1 MSNTQQARID
11 EVSKY
16 YDNAKSMENFENVL
30 FYLTA
35 GVSIILP
42 YAKDKNL
49 LQAVF
54 ILLVIAYYL
63 VSLVLKVFLTPKA
76 ERVRRQQLLSDAFKI
91 PLIQEKTSLYY
102 NNQCPPSVMR
112 LGVNVME
119 NAFFSKEI
127 ASKMLV
133 KSRAITSF
141 YVAGW
146 ILIFTLRHNHIE
158 WLSLLTQIVFSQQV
172 ITKWF
177 NLEWLKWNQSQI
189 YERFYSHFLHKV
201 GVDSKNAIATILD
214 NVISYE
220 ANKTSAGV
228 LLSSKVFQKHN
239 PSLTIKWNQ
248 ICQELN
254 LGECNTESP
263 EN

>member
-102 NNQCPPSVMR
+102 NNQC
-112 LGVNVME
+112 L
-119 NAFFSKEI
+119 SK
-127 ASKMLV
+127 
-133 KSRAITSF
+133 
-141 YVAGW
+141 
-146 ILIFTLRHNHIE
+146 
-158 WLSLLTQIVFSQQV
+158 Q
-172 ITKWF
+172 
-177 NLEWLKWNQSQI
+177 
-189 YERFYSHFLHKV
+189 
-201 GVDSKNAIATILD
+201 
-214 NVISYE
+214 
-220 ANKTSAGV
+220 
-228 LLSSKVFQKHN
+228 
-239 PSLTIKWNQ
+239 
-248 ICQELN
+248 
-254 LGECNTESP
+254 
-263 EN
+263 